1 MKEVL
6 LKFLNNDILYQVLS
20 LILTPVLGY
29 LLVMY
34 SKTKKNLVDTLKQKT
49 KESPNK
55 IDDAIVKIISDFVQ
69 ESSGIE
75 SGNVAIKGIIENIST
90 ELKNNAKKNVEEVV
104 KIELQEKLESEF
116 KEKIDEKI
124 NLVTDVLS
132 TNIEKK
138 IHAADA
144 LGNTLYTDNFKVTEI
159 INAEK
164 DLLKKDVNGYITAYA
179 ELNGKIDD
187 TEKFAQG
194 IVGIAATKTF

>member
-1 MKEVL
+1 MKEAL
-6 LKFLNNDILYQVLS
+6 LKLFNNDILYQVLS

-29 LLVMY
+29 LFIMY

-55 IDDAIVKIISDFVQ
+55 IDDAIVKIISDFVK
-69 ESSGIE
+69 EGSGLD

-90 ELKNNAKKNVEEVV
+90 ELKNNAKKDVEEVI

-116 KEKIDEKI
+116 KEKIGEKI

-138 IHAADA
+138 IHAAVA

>member
-6 LKFLNNDILYQVLS
+6 LKLLNSDEFFNIISWILNFAFGIFAAYKTMALS
-20 LILTPVLGY
+20 KLKKKAEKTHNKYYDLIVN
-29 LLVMY
+29 V
-34 SKTKKNLVDTLKQKT
+34 
-49 KESPNK
+49 
-55 IDDAIVKIISDFVQ
+55 ISDFVQ

-75 SGNVAIKGIIENIST
+75 SGNVAIKDAVKNISS
-90 ELKNNAKKNVEEVV
+90 KIVE
-104 KIELQEKLESEF
+104 KAESEI
-116 KEKIDEKI
+116 KEKISSQISENVEDKI
-124 NLVTDVLS
+124 LVAADKVLS
-132 TNIEKK
+132 NVESK

-159 INAEK
+159 INTEK

>member
-6 LKFLNNDILYQVLS
+6 LKFLNNDVLYQVLS

-34 SKTKKNLVDTLKQKT
+34 SKAKKKLIASLEEKT

-55 IDDAIVKIISDFVQ
+55 YDDLIVKIISDFVQ

-75 SGNVAIKGIIENIST
+75 SGNVAIKDAVKNISS
-90 ELKNNAKKNVEEVV
+90 KIVE
-104 KIELQEKLESEF
+104 KAESEI
-116 KEKIDEKI
+116 KEKISSQISENVEDKI
-124 NLVTDVLS
+124 LVATDKVLS
-132 TNIEKK
+132 NVENK
-138 IHAADA
+138 IHAADVM
-144 LGNTLYTDNFKVTEI
+144 GNSLYADNFKVTEI
-159 INAEK
+159 INSEK
-164 DLLKKDVNGYITAYA
+164 DLLRKDVNGYITAYA
-179 ELNGKIDD
+179 EAQGTITD

>member
-1 MKEVL
+1 MKEAL
-6 LKFLNNDILYQVLS
+6 LKLLNNDILYQVLS

-34 SKTKKNLVDTLKQKT
+34 SKAKKKLIASVEEKT

-55 IDDAIVKIISDFVQ
+55 YDDLIVKIISDFVQ

-75 SGNVAIKGIIENIST
+75 SGNVAIKDAVKNISSKIVEKAET
-90 ELKNNAKKNVEEVV
+90 EIKEKLSNKLTENVED
-104 KIELQEKLESEF
+104 KILIVADK
-116 KEKIDEKI
+116 
-124 NLVTDVLS
+124 VLA
-132 TNIEKK
+132 NVENK

-179 ELNGKIDD
+179 ELNRKIDD

>member
-29 LLVMY
+29 LFIMY

-55 IDDAIVKIISDFVQ
+55 IDDAIVKIISDLVK
-69 ESSGIE
+69 ESSGLD

>member
-1 MKEVL
+1 MKEDL
-6 LKFLNNDILYQVLS
+6 LKLLNNDILYQILS
-20 LILTPVLGY
+20 LILTPILGY
-29 LLVMY
+29 LFIMY
-34 SKTKKNLVDTLKQKT
+34 SKTKKKLVDTLKQKT

-55 IDDAIVKIISDFVQ
+55 IDDVIVKIISDFVK
-69 ESSGIE
+69 ESSGLD

-90 ELKNNAKKNVEEVV
+90 ELKNNAKKNVEEVI

-124 NLVTDVLS
+124 NQVTDVLS

-138 IHAADA
+138 IHTADA

-164 DLLKKDVNGYITAYA
+164 DLLKKDVNGYTTAYA
-179 ELNGKIDD
+179 EAQGVISN

>member
-34 SKTKKNLVDTLKQKT
+34 SKAKKKLMASLEEKT

-55 IDDAIVKIISDFVQ
+55 YDDLIVKIISDFVQ
-69 ESSGIE
+69 ESAGIE
-75 SGNVAIKGIIENIST
+75 SGNVAINDAVKNISSKIVEKAET
-90 ELKNNAKKNVEEVV
+90 EIKEKLSNKLTENVED
-104 KIELQEKLESEF
+104 KILIVADK
-116 KEKIDEKI
+116 
-124 NLVTDVLS
+124 VLS
-132 TNIEKK
+132 NVENK
-138 IHAADA
+138 IHAADVI
-144 LGNTLYTDNFKVTEI
+144 GNSLYTDNFKVTEI
-159 INAEK
+159 INSEK

-179 ELNGKIDD
+179 EAQGFVSDS
-187 TEKFAQG
+187 EKFAQG